1 MDAVDVITTL
11 IKQNMK
17 TWAWHYT
24 DIVPLPNNL
33 GLFFHVKSKFQGYVM
48 ILYNPLNH
56 LFHITF
62 YDNEKKKILEKE
74 GVPIQQIIHQ
84 IHKEVF
90 ILKHPEEI
98 ILYCNSFN

>member
-1 MDAVDVITTL
+1 MYPVDVITTL

-33 GLFFHVKSKFQGYVM
+33 GLFFQVKSKFQGYVM
-48 ILYNPLNH
+48 ILYDPWNN
-56 LFHITF
+56 LFRITF
-62 YDNEKKKILEKE
+62 YDNEKNKILEKE
-74 GVPIQQIIHQ
+74 DVSIHQIIHQ

-90 ILKHPEEI
+90 VLKHSEEI

>member
-33 GLFFHVKSKFQGYVM
+33 GLFFHVKSNFKGYVM
-48 ILYNPLNH
+48 ILYNPWNN

-62 YDNEKKKILEKE
+62 YDNEKNKILEKE
-74 GVPIQQIIHQ
+74 DVPIQQIIHQ

-90 ILKHPEEI
+90 IIEDSAEI
-98 ILYCNSFN
+98 LMFCNSFN